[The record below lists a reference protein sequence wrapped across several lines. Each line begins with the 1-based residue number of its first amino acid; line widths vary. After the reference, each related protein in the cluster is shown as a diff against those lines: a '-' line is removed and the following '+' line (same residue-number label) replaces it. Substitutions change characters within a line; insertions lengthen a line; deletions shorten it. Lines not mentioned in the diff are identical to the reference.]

1 MRFVAASLA
10 LAVLALAP
18 GAASLVCR
26 DAPASAARCG
36 CGQQT
41 VVLSEPAP
49 PVNCGPSAPSAPL

>member
-1 MRFVAASLA
+1 MRFVAASMA

-26 DAPASAARCG
+26 EEAAAARCG

-41 VVLSEPAP
+41 VVLSEPTP
-49 PVNCGPSAPSAPL
+49 PVNCGPTIPSAPA